1 MVLEKK
7 IDAMADG
14 RPKAPLYLIGWLNT
28 GCPNRSC
35 SFNSFHSVLFLL
47 LHDSMSKVCIRR
59 QREPKCFLDNQEN
72 FAAGRLAKQGGYFSV
87 APAQCQLLSI
97 N

>member
-14 RPKAPLYLIGWLNT
+14 RPKAPLYLVGWLDT

-35 SFNSFHSVLFLL
+35 SFNSVLLFLL
-47 LHDSMSKVCIRR
+47 LYDSMSKVCIRR
-59 QREPKCFLDNQEN
+59 REPKCFRDNQEN
-72 FAAGRLAKQGGYFSV
+72 FAAGCLAKQGGYFSV
-87 APAQCQLLSI
+87 APAKCQLSI